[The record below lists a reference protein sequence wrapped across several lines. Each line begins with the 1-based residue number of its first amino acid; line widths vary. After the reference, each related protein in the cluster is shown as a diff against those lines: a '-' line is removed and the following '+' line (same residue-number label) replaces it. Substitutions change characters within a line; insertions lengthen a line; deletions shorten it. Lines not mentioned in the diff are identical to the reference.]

1 MRIRLLVIA
10 AGAATLAACT
20 STTIV
25 RGASPGDPISGTVLR
40 SLSQPTQ
47 VEIRL
52 DGRIY
57 RGEWYENAP
66 GKEQRATTG
75 YPHRRHVGVADA
87 TLFAA
92 DGSTMTCHWETHA
105 RQGEGIC
112 KDSDGRDH
120 PTTVR

>member
-1 MRIRLLVIA
+1 MRLGLLVIA

-20 STTIV
+20 STALV
-25 RGASPGDPISGTVLR
+25 RGASPGAAISGTVVR
-40 SLSQPTQ
+40 GPTPPAQ
-47 VEIRL
+47 VEIQL
-52 DGRIY
+52 DGKTY

-92 DGSTMTCHWETHA
+92 DGSTMTCHWEMHA
-105 RQGEGIC
+105 RQGEGVC
-112 KDSDGRDH
+112 KASDGRDYA
-120 PTTVR
+120 TTVR